1 MALNQDIGCCTV
13 AEVMGTDL
21 FTLTPET
28 SVASA
33 RHLVDVSGTE
43 HLIVIEDGTL
53 AGIVCDAD
61 LRAADRD
68 ACVADCMTSPVLCIS
83 AETTLQEAVDIMGAN
98 DVDCLPVVTGAF
110 LVGMV
115 TRAALAIAE
124 QAISEEPACDACGQ
138 SETLTVPSEA
148 SPGGDAGVWSTVE
161 PKVPRQV
168 ATDPDDLHLCHRC
181 RALLDAGGV
190 C

>member
-1 MALNQDIGCCTV
+1 MTLNLDIGSCTV

-28 SVASA
+28 SVESA
-33 RHLVDVSGTE
+33 RRLVDMSGNH

-53 AGIVCDAD
+53 AGIVCEAD
-61 LRAADRD
+61 LRKADQD
-68 ACVADCMTSPVLCIS
+68 GCVADCMTSPVLCIS

-115 TRAALAIAE
+115 TRDALAIAE
-124 QAISEEPACDACGQ
+124 EPARVESTCDSCGRAIGAAIK
-138 SETLTVPSEA
+138 VAGPSDKRRVRE
-148 SPGGDAGVWSTVE
+148 E
-161 PKVPRQV
+161 
-168 ATDPDDLHLCHRC
+168 LHLCGRC
-181 RALLDAGGV
+181 ERLRTATGR

>member
-1 MALNQDIGCCTV
+1 MTLNLDIGSCTV

-28 SVASA
+28 SVESA
-33 RHLVDVSGTE
+33 RRLVDMSGNH

-53 AGIVCDAD
+53 AGIVCEAD
-61 LRAADRD
+61 LRKADQD
-68 ACVADCMTSPVLCIS
+68 GCVADCMTSPVLCIS

-115 TRAALAIAE
+115 TRDALAIAE
-124 QAISEEPACDACGQ
+124 
-138 SETLTVPSEA
+138 EA
-148 SPGGDAGVWSTVE
+148 APVE
-161 PKVPRQV
+161 PSCDSCGRSIGPALKADRASGRRRPKEDLNLCGRCQRLRA
-168 ATDPDDLHLCHRC
+168 ATGRC
-181 RALLDAGGV
+181 
-190 C
+190 

>member
-1 MALNQDIGCCTV
+1 MTLNLDIGSCTV

-28 SVASA
+28 SVESA
-33 RHLVDVSGTE
+33 RRLVNMSGNH

-53 AGIVCDAD
+53 AGIVCETD
-61 LRAADRD
+61 LRKADQD
-68 ACVADCMTSPVLCIS
+68 GCVADCMTSPVLCIS

-115 TRAALAIAE
+115 TRDALAIAE
-124 QAISEEPACDACGQ
+124 
-138 SETLTVPSEA
+138 ET
-148 SPGGDAGVWSTVE
+148 DTVE
-161 PKVPRQV
+161 PTCDSCGRTTGRGIKADEASAKRR
-168 ATDPDDLHLCHRC
+168 AKEEMHLCGRC
-181 RALLDAGGV
+181 ERLRATTGR

>member
-1 MALNQDIGCCTV
+1 MTLNLDIGSCTV

-28 SVASA
+28 SVESA
-33 RHLVDVSGTE
+33 RRLVDMSGNH

-61 LRAADRD
+61 LRKADQGG
-68 ACVADCMTSPVLCIS
+68 CVADCMTSPVLCIS

-115 TRAALAIAE
+115 TRDALAIAE
-124 QAISEEPACDACGQ
+124 QPAPP
-138 SETLTVPSEA
+138 TLTCDSCGRRTGPAVGLEGA
-148 SPGGDAGVWSTVE
+148 SGKRR
-161 PKVPRQV
+161 PKE
-168 ATDPDDLHLCHRC
+168 DLHLCGRC
-181 RALLDAGGV
+181 QRMRAATGR

>member
-1 MALNQDIGCCTV
+1 MTLNADIGCCTV
-13 AEVMGTDL
+13 AEVMGTEL

-28 SVASA
+28 TVASA
-33 RHLVDVSGTE
+33 RRLVDVSGND
-43 HLIVIEDGTL
+43 HLIVIQDGTL
-53 AGIVCDAD
+53 AGIVCDDD

-68 ACVADCMTSPVLCIS
+68 ARVADCMTSPVLCIS

-115 TRAALAIAE
+115 TRAALALAE
-124 QAISEEPACDACGQ
+124 HAATGEPCDVCDLDSGA
-138 SETLTVPSEA
+138 SSTFAPVAEA
-148 SPGGDAGVWSTVE
+148 L
-161 PKVPRQV
+161 R
-168 ATDPDDLHLCHRC
+168 LCDRC
-181 RALLDAGGV
+181 RKLVEANGH

>member
-1 MALNQDIGCCTV
+1 MTLNLDIGSCTV

-28 SVASA
+28 SVESA
-33 RHLVDVSGTE
+33 RRLVNMSGNH

-53 AGIVCDAD
+53 AGIVCETD
-61 LRAADRD
+61 LRKADQD
-68 ACVADCMTSPVLCIS
+68 GCVADCMTSPVLCIS

-115 TRAALAIAE
+115 TRDALAIAE
-124 QAISEEPACDACGQ
+124 ETDA
-138 SETLTVPSEA
+138 
-148 SPGGDAGVWSTVE
+148 VE
-161 PKVPRQV
+161 PTCDSCGRTTGRTIK
-168 ATDPDDLHLCHRC
+168 ADDASGKRRAKEEMHLCGRC
-181 RALLDAGGV
+181 QRLRADTGR

>member
-1 MALNQDIGCCTV
+1 MTLNLDIGSCTV

-28 SVASA
+28 SVESA
-33 RHLVDVSGTE
+33 RRLVDMSGNH

-61 LRAADRD
+61 LRKADQD
-68 ACVADCMTSPVLCIS
+68 GCVADCMTSPVLCIS

-115 TRAALAIAE
+115 TRDALAIAE
-124 QAISEEPACDACGQ
+124 EPAAVAPTPTCDSCGRIVGAPIKADGA
-138 SETLTVPSEA
+138 SEKRRVKEDLRLCGRCERIRT
-148 SPGGDAGVWSTVE
+148 
-161 PKVPRQV
+161 
-168 ATDPDDLHLCHRC
+168 ATGRC
-181 RALLDAGGV
+181 
-190 C
+190 

>member
-1 MALNQDIGCCTV
+1 MTLNANIGSCTV

-33 RHLVDVSGTE
+33 RRLVDVSGND

-53 AGIVCDAD
+53 AGIVCDED

-115 TRAALAIAE
+115 TRAALALAE
-124 QAISEEPACDACGQ
+124 QGAMTEPCDACGRA
-138 SETLTVPSEA
+138 VA
-148 SPGGDAGVWSTVE
+148 AGGGSD
-161 PKVPRQV
+161 
-168 ATDPDDLHLCHRC
+168 TDELHLCGRC
-181 RALLDAGGV
+181 VGLLQANGR

>member
-1 MALNQDIGCCTV
+1 MTLNLDIGSCTV

-28 SVASA
+28 SVESA
-33 RHLVDVSGTE
+33 RRLVDMSGNH

-53 AGIVCDAD
+53 AGIVCEAD
-61 LRAADRD
+61 LRKADQD
-68 ACVADCMTSPVLCIS
+68 GCVADCMTSPVLCIS

-115 TRAALAIAE
+115 TRDALAIAE
-124 QAISEEPACDACGQ
+124 EPASVVPTCDSCGR
-138 SETLTVPSEA
+138 
-148 SPGGDAGVWSTVE
+148 STGPALPPDSDSGKRR
-161 PKVPRQV
+161 PK
-168 ATDPDDLHLCHRC
+168 DDLHLCGRC
-181 RALLDAGGV
+181 QRMRASTGP

>member
-1 MALNQDIGCCTV
+1 MTLNLDIGSCTV

-28 SVASA
+28 SVESA
-33 RHLVDVSGTE
+33 RRLVDMSGNH

-61 LRAADRD
+61 LRKADQD
-68 ACVADCMTSPVLCIS
+68 GCVADCMTSPVLCIS

-115 TRAALAIAE
+115 TRDALAIAE
-124 QAISEEPACDACGQ
+124 ETATVEPTCDACGRITGPAVQ
-138 SETLTVPSEA
+138 VEGPSGKRGAKNE
-148 SPGGDAGVWSTVE
+148 
-161 PKVPRQV
+161 
-168 ATDPDDLHLCHRC
+168 LHLCGRC
-181 RALLDAGGV
+181 ERMRTATG
-190 C
+190 CC